1 MKSNDN
7 YGVTILMPC
16 LNEAET
22 IVQCIEDAKSFI
34 FSSNLPGEVL
44 ISDNGSSDASV
55 ELALS
60 AGARVISTDIK
71 GYGAALHNGIK
82 NAAYKYIVM
91 GDADHSY
98 DFSNLQK
105 FIEKLEQGA
114 DLVVGDR
121 FQGGI
126 EKGAMPFLHK
136 YLGNPVLSF
145 IGRLIFSSDIKDFHC
160 GLRSFDRSK
169 ILSLGLKTNG
179 MEFAS
184 EMIIKAELRGLI
196 IKQTPTVLRR
206 DGRSRAPHLRTW
218 RDGWR
223 HLVFM
228 LSMSPKYL
236 YLFPGTF
243 CFILGLIGLVLL
255 SFLHTNGI
263 VELGNL
269 SFGPGTAQLSSISIL
284 MGIQLVYVWVAVRTL
299 AQKTNILPMSKAI
312 NFIYSKVGFNVQ
324 FVSGLLLL
332 LLGTTS
338 GILATF
344 EWIHST
350 REING
355 SYHIRLAWASTFV
368 FSSVQVLLGSFITL
382 YLKPDNSSH

>member
-82 NAAYKYIVM
+82 NAAYKYVVM

-98 DFSNLQK
+98 DFSSLK
-105 FIEKLEQGA
+105 EFIEKLENGA

-121 FQGGI
+121 FLGGI

-145 IGRLIFSSDIKDFHC
+145 IGRLIFNSDIKDFHC
-160 GLRSFDRSK
+160 GLRSFDRNK
-169 ILSLGLKTNG
+169 ILSLGLKTTG

-196 IKQTPTVLRR
+196 IKQTPTVLRP

-243 CFILGLIGLVLL
+243 CFTVGLVGLISLT
-255 SFLHTNGI
+255 FLQTNGI
-263 VELGNL
+263 VELGKL

-299 AQKTNILPMSKAI
+299 AQKTNVLPMSKAI

-338 GILATF
+338 GILAAF
-344 EWIHST
+344 EWLHST
-350 REING
+350 RDING
-355 SYHIRLAWASTFV
+355 NYHIRLAWASTFV
-368 FSSVQVLLGSFITL
+368 FSSFQVLLGSFITL